1 MGRRNNL
8 KLTPEV
14 EQQFL
19 WFVQMGQ
26 YPAQAARAVGVTPQA
41 ISMRRK
47 RDRDFA
53 ARVDQAV
60 AKFQM
65 GCLAR
70 INRAAERGEW
80 KAAFALLERR
90 FPEEWGRAELRL
102 QPVAPSDGAKA
113 DVLMWEVARST
124 LPMIQTPV
132 PAAVPVAAAIAEP
145 DSEGPDGQ
153 DAGGDD
159 DSGEAVPQ

>member
-1 MGRRNNL
+1 MARPNNL

-47 RDRDFA
+47 RDRAFG
-53 ARVDQAV
+53 ARVDQAI

-70 INRAAERGEW
+70 INQAAERGEW
-80 KAAFALLERR
+80 KAAFLLLERR

-102 QPVAPSDGAKA
+102 QPVAASDGAKA

-132 PAAVPVAAAIAEP
+132 PTAVPVAASVAEHE
-145 DSEGPDGQ
+145 SGGQDGQ
-153 DAGGDD
+153 DTAGDD
-159 DSGEAVPQ
+159 ASGEVVPQ